1 MNFTSLQ
8 STFVADEFITCLQFA
23 APSQVTDP
31 STRNNGGTAD
41 FRPKASGAPAPVMQT
56 DARPELR
63 VERALL
69 KLELPDWFRL
79 YYKPKPIIDKSKQF
93 DAFSWTKLRSSVRI
107 PRRASPLPNDKR
119 NLIIPKRVTF
129 RPTCYDVTGLGS
141 RPRPWQSRSMR
152 TPYLGWRPGPG
163 ERL

>member
-1 MNFTSLQ
+1 M
-8 STFVADEFITCLQFA
+8 
-23 APSQVTDP
+23 
-31 STRNNGGTAD
+31 
-41 FRPKASGAPAPVMQT
+41 
-56 DARPELR
+56 
-63 VERALL
+63 ERALL

-79 YYKPKPIIDKSKQF
+79 HYKPKPIIDKSKQF

-129 RPTCYDVTGLGS
+129 RPICYDVTGSGS